1 MYDNISFEPVLSEAD
16 QSWNGKKGYVHES
29 VVDDFKDLTVYEVYS
44 CGPPVMVNASHK
56 SCLEYKLPKENFF
69 SDAFEYA
76 NVISENE

>member
-1 MYDNISFEPVLSEAD
+1 M
-16 QSWNGKKGYVHES
+16 
-29 VVDDFKDLTVYEVYS
+29 DDFKDLTDYEVYS